1 MQKHEISR
9 AFQLSIQFLFL
20 FPLHELINLPK
31 ERAIA
36 VGVGNRTYT
45 REESL
50 EHLDELAFLAETA
63 GADVIAKIYQDRD
76 RPDGATAVGKGK
88 LEEIKEIIEEDNVV
102 LVIFDDE
109 LTPAQVRNLTR
120 ELNVKVMDRPGLIL
134 DIFASRARTYEAKLQ
149 VELAQLQYLLPRLT
163 RLWTHL
169 SKQFGG
175 IGSKG
180 PGETQIETD
189 RRLVRDRISFLK
201 DKLATVAVQKAEQ
214 RKGRDTLQRFA
225 LVGYTNAGKST
236 LMNVLSSA
244 DVLAEDKLFATLD
257 TTVRVIE
264 LVSDDRTTRKSVLVS
279 DTVGFIRKLPTQ
291 LVASFRSTLAET
303 LEADV
308 LLHVVD
314 VSHPQFREQIAAVNE
329 TLQAIGAETKPVLMV
344 FNKID
349 ALPDLDIV
357 HALTADY
364 TPSVAVSAARGINI
378 STLKETMLQMNDER
392 HETLHLLLP
401 YSAMNTVAHL
411 YRIGTVL
418 SRTDGDEGVE
428 LSVRVET
435 SETASLQAF
444 VVSDAPKTAAKK
456 GRSRSTKAAES
467 NS

>member
-1 MQKHEISR
+1 M
-9 AFQLSIQFLFL
+9 
-20 FPLHELINLPK
+20 HELVNLPK
-31 ERAIA
+31 ERAVAI
-36 VGVGNRTYT
+36 GVGNRTYT

-88 LEEIKEIIEEDNVV
+88 LEEIKELVEEDNVV

-109 LTPAQVRNLTR
+109 LTPAQMRNLER
-120 ELNVKVMDRPGLIL
+120 ELNVKVMDRTGLIL
-134 DIFASRARTYEAKLQ
+134 DIFASRARTSEAKLQ

-189 RRLVRDRISFLK
+189 RRLVRDRISLLK
-201 DKLATVAVQKAEQ
+201 EKLANVAVQKAEQ
-214 RKGRDTLQRFA
+214 RKGRDAMQRFA

-244 DVLAEDKLFATLD
+244 DVLAENKLFATLD

-264 LVSDDRTTRKSVLVS
+264 LVSDDRATHKTVLLS
-279 DTVGFIRKLPTQ
+279 DTVGFIRKLPAQ

-303 LEADV
+303 IEADV

-314 VSHPQFREQIAAVNE
+314 ISHPQFRDQIKAVQE
-329 TLQAIGAETKPVLMV
+329 TLLAIGAHEKPVLMV

-349 ALPDLDIV
+349 ALEDLDLV
-357 HALTADY
+357 HAVTSDF
-364 TPSVAVSAARGINI
+364 TPSVAVSAMRGINI
-378 STLKETMLQMNDER
+378 SSLREAMLEMNDER
-392 HETLHLLLP
+392 HEIVHLLVP
-401 YSAMNTVAHL
+401 YSGMNTVAHL

-418 SRTDGDEGVE
+418 SREDRDDGVE
-428 LSVRVET
+428 IKVRVET
-435 SETASLQAF
+435 SEVQRLQEWAI
-444 VVSDAPKTAAKK
+444 VEKPKRKALKK
-456 GRSRSTKAAES
+456 A
-467 NS
+467 